1 MFLKNGRGI
10 FLAEGLDRANQVEV
24 ARENCG
30 FGAAIFAGHHSGL
43 RGRDRVRRR
52 LIDLDQREVR

>member
-10 FLAEGLDRANQVEV
+10 FLAEGLDRPNQVEV

-30 FGAAIFAGHHSGL
+30 FGA
-43 RGRDRVRRR
+43 GRSKS
-52 LIDLDQREVR
+52 